1 MWWDATVQGGRVV
14 VRVGGGYLKLE
25 DFIARYGAADMAP
38 DALDGDDSH
47 VATVVR
53 RSHGVALR

>member
-1 MWWDATVQGGRVV
+1 VV

-25 DFIARYGAADMAP
+25 DFIARYGAADMTAG
-38 DALDGDDSH
+38 ALDGDDSH